1 MAINKDNR
9 GGNGRRISNKINRGD
24 LTPKEQ
30 LNIKRKLRKKEK
42 RSTIIKRAILAL
54 ILTVLILVTLSGIY
68 LFSFISLCYNNYIK
82 YGKLY

>member
-30 LNIKRKLRKKEK
+30 LNIKRKLKKK
-42 RSTIIKRAILAL
+42 KKKKGLL
-54 ILTVLILVTLSGIY
+54 L
-68 LFSFISLCYNNYIK
+68 
-82 YGKLY
+82 

>member
-30 LNIKRKLRKKEK
+30 LNIKRKLRKKK
-42 RSTIIKRAILAL
+42 KGLL
-54 ILTVLILVTLSGIY
+54 L
-68 LFSFISLCYNNYIK
+68 
-82 YGKLY
+82 